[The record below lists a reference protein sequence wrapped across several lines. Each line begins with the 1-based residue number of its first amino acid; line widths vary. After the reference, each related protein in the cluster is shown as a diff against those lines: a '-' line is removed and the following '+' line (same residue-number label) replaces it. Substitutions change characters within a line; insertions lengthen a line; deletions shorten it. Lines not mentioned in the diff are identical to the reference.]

1 MPKNSK
7 FKSSMNNLEKIRHS
21 LSHLLAM
28 AVLKK
33 FPDAK
38 LGIGPIIENGFYYD
52 FLLPR
57 SLAPEDLKDF
67 EKEIKKLISQKLPFT
82 SKKITADE
90 AKKIFKGQPFK
101 LELINEYA
109 KEKQPLSI
117 YKTGDVFIDL
127 CAGNHAKNSGEI
139 NADAFKLTSI
149 AGAYWRG
156 DEKNPQLQRIY
167 GVAFESKKELE
178 EYLRM
183 MEEAEQCDHRV
194 LNNRLEFFMISE
206 EVGKGL
212 PLWLP
217 KGYEILHKL
226 DQVVSNPS
234 LHE

>member
-1 MPKNSK
+1 MKIEN
-7 FKSSMNNLEKIRHS
+7 IRHS
-21 LSHLLAM
+21 LSHLLAT

-109 KEKQPLSI
+109 KEK
-117 YKTGDVFIDL
+117 
-127 CAGNHAKNSGEI
+127 
-139 NADAFKLTSI
+139 
-149 AGAYWRG
+149 
-156 DEKNPQLQRIY
+156 
-167 GVAFESKKELE
+167 
-178 EYLRM
+178 
-183 MEEAEQCDHRV
+183 
-194 LNNRLEFFMISE
+194 
-206 EVGKGL
+206 
-212 PLWLP
+212 
-217 KGYEILHKL
+217 
-226 DQVVSNPS
+226 
-234 LHE
+234 